1 MRLRKR
7 NESIVEHKGNRL
19 LGHIERFRGPSPNVW
34 KTWKCTEEMRLSRR
48 QVEEYK
54 WNFGSIKV
62 TYSHLITSVRHQEQ
76 VAWTLDE
83 WKIKKCNHFFFLV
96 SKNEKEMNEERGQ
109 EKAKWRRR
117 RRMRNRED
125 NEISNEE
132 LQAHRKQNRRNKS
145 RKLIT
150 KIQQD
155 SYLRKYQWNV
165 IPSGVGVGGCDHAN
179 IFRNMK
185 IWKEKKTTERKGVLT
200 QIPHPACN
208 VIHFQEEEGN
218 ITRITGGNISRGAAT
233 VNIELIK
240 TINSRRIW
248 YSKIKNRIFE
258 DFLISV

>member
-7 NESIVEHKGNRL
+7 NESIVARKGNRL
-19 LGHIERFRGPSPNVW
+19 FGHIERFRGPSQDVW

-62 TYSHLITSVRHQEQ
+62 IYSHLITSVRHQEQ

-96 SKNEKEMNEERGQ
+96 SKNEKEMNQERGQ

-155 SYLRKYQWNV
+155 SYLREYQWNV
-165 IPSGVGVGGCDHAN
+165 IPSGVGVGDCDHAN

-185 IWKEKKTTERKGVLT
+185 IWKEKKNNRKERCIDTDTTSCV
-200 QIPHPACN
+200 QCHPSS
-208 VIHFQEEEGN
+208 G
-218 ITRITGGNISRGAAT
+218 RGGEYIQDNWREYFAWSGD
-233 VNIELIK
+233 
-240 TINSRRIW
+240 
-248 YSKIKNRIFE
+248 SKYWV
-258 DFLISV
+258 D